1 MFKFCLKE
9 SNIGNTTAATQWGVS
24 DLSVDLQKINN
35 NQQTNSKMYL
45 NDIFGCK
52 TLTLYESYNA
62 LMGIVVH
69 WYNKKNG
76 SEWNEAA
83 HGGAKPPLKS
93 VIKVSHFWLTYND
106 FVGFY
111 SLYKTWPVNIEH

>member
-1 MFKFCLKE
+1 
-9 SNIGNTTAATQWGVS
+9 
-24 DLSVDLQKINN
+24 
-35 NQQTNSKMYL
+35 MYL

-69 WYNKKNG
+69 WYNKKSG

-83 HGGAKPPLKS
+83 HGGAKLPLKS
-93 VIKVSHFWLTYND
+93 FVKASHFWLTYYD
-106 FVGFY
+106 FVDFY
-111 SLYKTWPVNIEH
+111 SLYKTWPVNMEHQANTVEAP